1 MTFHQF
7 LLILRARRK
16 IVIAT
21 LLFTVTATLVV
32 SLLLP
37 KQYTASTA
45 VLIDVKSPDPVAGM
59 VIPGLASPAYMA
71 TQVDIINSNRVA
83 QRVVEMLRMDKSAA
97 IREQWIEA
105 TDGEGD
111 LTVWLVELLKKKLDV
126 RPSRESNVITIEYT
140 GAEPEFTA
148 AMANAFAQAYID
160 VNLELKVDPARQYAK
175 WFEGQTK
182 LVREKLEQAQNAL
195 SAYQQETGIV
205 ATDERLDHEVAKLNE
220 LSTQLTLV
228 QAQTSDSNSKRKS
241 AENPETLPEVLQ
253 NPVINSLKTDIAR
266 LEAKLQES
274 SVNLGRNHPQTKR
287 AQSELASLRS
297 RMAAETRH
305 VHSSLGTSYQ
315 VGKHKEKELLEAMDI
330 QKKRVLELNRQRDDI
345 SVLKRD
351 VEAAQRSFEG
361 VSQRSAQTRLES
373 HSMQTNI
380 SPLNPAPV
388 PTEHSRPR
396 ILLNLLVSVFLGP
409 LLGVGLALMLELAN
423 RRVRSADDLVEVIE
437 VPVLETIPSASSLPP
452 TRRFSN
458 KLPHRKASTPALGA
472 ETP

>member
-7 LLILRARRK
+7 LLILRARHR
-16 IVIAT
+16 VAIAILLLTVAVT
-21 LLFTVTATLVV
+21 LIV

-83 QRVVEMLRMDKSAA
+83 QRVVEMLHMNKSPA
-97 IREQWIEA
+97 IREEWIED

-126 RPSRESNVITIEYT
+126 RPSRESNVITIEYS
-140 GAEPEFTA
+140 GVDPAFTA

-182 LVREKLEQAQNAL
+182 LVRERLEEAQKAL
-195 SAYQQETGIV
+195 SAYQQRTGIV
-205 ATDERLDHEVAKLNE
+205 ASDERLDHEVAKLNE
-220 LSTQLTLV
+220 LSTQLTIV

-241 AENPETLPEVLQ
+241 AENPETLAEVMQ
-253 NPVINSLKTDIAR
+253 NPLINGLKTDIAR

-274 SVNLGRNHPQTKR
+274 SINLGRNHPQAKR
-287 AQSELASLRS
+287 AQSELASLRNRLAS
-297 RMAAETRH
+297 ETRRI
-305 VHSSLGTSYQ
+305 HSSLSTSYQ
-315 VGKHKEKELLEAMDI
+315 VGKQKEKELLEAMEA
-330 QKKRVLELNRQRDDI
+330 QKKRVLELNRERDEI
-345 SVLKRD
+345 NVLKRD

-373 HSMQTNI
+373 HSIQTNI
-380 SPLNPAPV
+380 SSLTPASV

-396 ILLNLLVSVFLGP
+396 ILLNVFISVFLGT
-409 LLGVGLALMLELAN
+409 LLGIVVALILELVN
-423 RRVRSADDLVEVIE
+423 RRVRSVEDLVEISDL
-437 VPVLETIPSASSLPP
+437 PVLATIPSAILPSP
-452 TRRFSN
+452 RT
-458 KLPHRKASTPALGA
+458 KLPNRPSRRKTSGPALGM
-472 ETP
+472 EGS